1 MGVVIWMLG
10 TLLSFCLMAV
20 GARELAGEIATFQT
34 LFFRSLIGL
43 LVISLLIIA
52 SGRPSLFASGRGT
65 LHVVRN
71 IFHFGG
77 QYGWFTGIALLPLAE
92 VFALEFTVPIWTLLF
107 AALFLKEGMTARKGL
122 AVLFGAV
129 GVLVIVR
136 PGFEIFDLASLIV
149 IAAAICYA
157 ISHVA
162 TKALS
167 DTEHP
172 LTVLFYMCL
181 VQLPIGL
188 LLALVDWRSP
198 NIVQWLWLVLVGI
211 SALTAHYCITRA
223 MQLSEAGIV
232 VTLDFLRLPLIALVG
247 VLFYQEAFD
256 IALMLG
262 AGLMLL
268 GNLINVYQRQRDAVR
283 VRQVGTKHSDS

>member
-1 MGVVIWMLG
+1 MGVVLWMTG

-20 GARELAGEIATFQT
+20 GARELSGDIDTFQT

-43 LVISLLIIA
+43 LVVSAVILWSGTPAHFATRRGLLHT
-52 SGRPSLFASGRGT
+52 G
-65 LHVVRN
+65 RN

-107 AALFLKEGMTARKGL
+107 AALFLKEGLTLRKGV
-122 AVLFGAV
+122 AILFGIA
-129 GVLVIVR
+129 GVLVIVQ
-136 PGFEIFDLASLIV
+136 PGTEIFDIASLIV
-149 IAAAICYA
+149 IGAAICYA
-157 ISHVA
+157 VSHVS

-167 DTEHP
+167 STESP

-188 LLALVDWRSP
+188 LLSLAHWRMP
-198 NIVQWLWLVLVGI
+198 DLVQWFWLVVVGVT
-211 SALTAHYCITRA
+211 ALSAHYCITRA

-232 VTLDFLRLPLIALVG
+232 VTLDFLRLPLIGVVG
-247 VLFYQEAFD
+247 ILFYHEAFD
-256 IALMLG
+256 LALILGAALMLV
-262 AGLMLL
+262 
-268 GNLINVYQRQRDAVR
+268 GNLINVQQQRQVHRTVARRDP
-283 VRQVGTKHSDS
+283 G